1 MVENMSL
8 DLSTPAAQRLHAPGK
23 KRILTI
29 DGGGVRGIV
38 ALAFLKEL
46 ESQLRAATGRSSL
59 VLADVFDLVA
69 GTSVGSMLAT
79 MVSLGLPVN
88 QMELHFRDMAPK
100 IFAGRPTIFGQ
111 KRFSPEP
118 LAEAVRKI
126 AGDATLGSPKL
137 LTGLAIIAKR
147 VDTGAV
153 WVMINNPATPY
164 YEDGTDEFGAAFI
177 GNKRYTLETLIRAS
191 TAAPFLF
198 TPAAIEVHPH
208 GAGRPSTGW
217 FVDGG
222 VSPHNNPALQMLLM
236 AALPAYRLNW
246 TLSPDDLM
254 MISIGTGM
262 HRARIDPK
270 KKALDGSFIGSMLTK
285 HLREDIEEAAFA
297 ASTLRSMV
305 ADSVLFSLQVMQSV
319 ANPRFSWKIN
329 GEIGDLHNEL
339 LLQALKGL
347 PGGHHDPRGLLT
359 FQRYDLPLDDSGL
372 VPPEYDVV
380 ATQAERSA
388 LHAIDDATIIDPL
401 SRLASEAARKQV
413 SLHEFEGFLSQV
425 AR

>member
-1 MVENMSL
+1 MGNTKRDASR
-8 DLSTPAAQRLHAPGK
+8 SPAAAKLFGPGK
-23 KRILTI
+23 KCILTL

-38 ALAFLKEL
+38 SIAILKEM
-46 ESQLRAATGRSSL
+46 ERQLREESGLSKL

-69 GTSVGSMLAT
+69 GTSVGSMIAT
-79 MVSLGLPVN
+79 MVALGKPVV
-88 QMELHFRDMAPK
+88 EIEAEFRDLAPK
-100 IFAGRPTIFGQ
+100 IFAGRETMFGQ
-111 KRFSPEP
+111 KRFSARP
-118 LAEAVRKI
+118 LVNGVRKI
-126 AGDATLGSPKL
+126 VKDDRLGSPNL

-153 WVMINNPATPY
+153 WVMINNPAMPF
-164 YEDGTDEFGAAFI
+164 YEAGKDEFGNAFI

-198 TPAAIEVHPH
+198 TPAPIEVHPH
-208 GAGRPSTGW
+208 GAGMPSTGW

-254 MISIGTGM
+254 MISVGTGM

-285 HLREDIEEAAFA
+285 HLRQDIEEAAFA

-305 ADSVLFSLQVMQSV
+305 ADSVLFSLQLMQSV

-359 FQRYDLPLDDSGL
+359 FQRYDLPLDDTGL
-372 VPPEYDVV
+372 VPPEYDVA
-380 ATQAERSA
+380 ATQAERLA

-413 SLHEFEGFLSQV
+413 SLHEFEGFL
-425 AR
+425 